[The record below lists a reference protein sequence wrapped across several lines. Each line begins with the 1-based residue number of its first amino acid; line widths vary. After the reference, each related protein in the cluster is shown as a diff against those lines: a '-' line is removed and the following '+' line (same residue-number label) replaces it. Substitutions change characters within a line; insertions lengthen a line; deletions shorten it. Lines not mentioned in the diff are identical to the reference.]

1 MIGKLSPAAVE
12 HRSEL
17 RIDRPRPT
25 FEPPQHIDQSHVHC
39 AFPWPSRG
47 RGSRRADASNFA
59 DRVEPVRL
67 PGKNSTTAARRE
79 GVSMTRLALCGGP
92 YSNPYALRAFVAD
105 VRARG
110 ADRLWCL
117 GDFGAYGAEPE
128 AIWPLLTGHGIEC
141 IAGNYELAIGR
152 GDPDCGCGYAAD
164 DDNAFAAIAYDYTL
178 RHTSA
183 EFAAWMRT
191 LATEHRETVD
201 GVALHF
207 VHGSPLA
214 VNDFWWE
221 SLPDDAHQMRIE
233 ASGADVICCTHSG
246 LPWIRHFPGSDR
258 DTLVVNVGVLGR
270 SANDGGQH
278 VWYALLD
285 CVDGHATA
293 ELVRLDY
300 DWQAH
305 AASMRNA
312 GLPEAFTQAVETG
325 WWTTCLEIVPPLER
339 SRGRFQLYKSAVPSF
354 AGAQVSWAA
363 APEILDNGL
372 PVLPLF
378 GSALFP
384 PRLWLYT
391 NFHCNLA
398 CSYCSVASSPQ
409 ARRRQL
415 GLPRFRELVDEAVA
429 EGFTELYVTGGEPFL
444 ERDLVEMLLYAT
456 EQLDVVCLTNAM
468 LYQGWRRTQL
478 ERLVGRQRLILQTS
492 LDGARARFHDA
503 YRGPGSWAKAMDG
516 LDVALSLGLP
526 VRVGMTETAENSA
539 QVEPLRALLAAKG
552 VRGRD
557 FAVRPL
563 VKRGHSADGVAISEE
578 NTVPE
583 LTVTADGWHWHPAGA
598 DLDTSPDMLLA
609 GPDVSMAEAKRRAVE
624 LFLRLRQRDGSLPL
638 VYNCAV

>member
-1 MIGKLSPAAVE
+1 
-12 HRSEL
+12 
-17 RIDRPRPT
+17 
-25 FEPPQHIDQSHVHC
+25 
-39 AFPWPSRG
+39 
-47 RGSRRADASNFA
+47 
-59 DRVEPVRL
+59 
-67 PGKNSTTAARRE
+67 
-79 GVSMTRLALCGGP
+79 MTKLALCGGT
-92 YSNPYALRAFVAD
+92 YSNPYALRAFVANA
-105 VRARG
+105 RARG

-128 AIWPLLTGHGIEC
+128 AIWELLTGNGIEC

-152 GDPDCGCGYAAD
+152 GDPDCGCGYADD

-201 GVALHF
+201 GVVLHL

-221 SLPDDAHQMRIE
+221 SLPDDAHQLRIE

-246 LPWIRHFPGSDR
+246 LPWMRRFGDI
-258 DTLVVNVGVLGR
+258 LVVNVGVLGR
-270 SANDGGQH
+270 PANDGGQH

-285 CVDGHATA
+285 CVDGRATA
-293 ELVRLDY
+293 ELVALDY
-300 DWQAH
+300 DWRAH
-305 AASMRNA
+305 AASMRHA

-325 WWTTCLEIVPPLER
+325 WWTTCLEIVPPVER
-339 SRGRFQLYKSAVPSF
+339 SRGRFQLYKSAMPTF
-354 AGAQVSWAA
+354 AGEQVSWAA
-363 APEILDNGL
+363 TPEIPDNGL

-378 GSALFP
+378 GTALFP
-384 PRLWLYT
+384 SRLWLYT

-478 ERLVGRQRLILQTS
+478 ERLAGCQRLVLQTS
-492 LDGARARFHDA
+492 LDGARARVHDA
-503 YRGPGSWAKAMDG
+503 YRGRGSWATAMAG

-526 VRVGMTETAENSA
+526 VRVGMTETAQNSD
-539 QVEPLRALLAAKG
+539 QIEPLRALLAAKG

-563 VKRGHSADGVAISEE
+563 VQRGHSADGIAISAD

-598 DLDTSPDMLLA
+598 DLATSPDMLLA

-624 LFLRLRQRDGSLPL
+624 LFLRCRQRDGSLPL

>member
-1 MIGKLSPAAVE
+1 
-12 HRSEL
+12 
-17 RIDRPRPT
+17 
-25 FEPPQHIDQSHVHC
+25 
-39 AFPWPSRG
+39 
-47 RGSRRADASNFA
+47 
-59 DRVEPVRL
+59 
-67 PGKNSTTAARRE
+67 
-79 GVSMTRLALCGGP
+79 MTRLALCGGT
-92 YSNPYALRAFVAD
+92 YSNPYALRAFIRDA
-105 VRARG
+105 RARG

-128 AIWPLLTGHGIEC
+128 AIWPLLVDNDIEC

-152 GDPDCGCGYAAD
+152 GDPDCGCGYADD
-164 DDNAFAAIAYDYTL
+164 DDNVFAAIAYDYTL
-178 RHTSA
+178 AHTSA

-191 LATEHRETVD
+191 LPTEHRETID
-201 GVALHF
+201 RLDLHF

-221 SLPDDAHQMRIE
+221 SLPDDAHLMRID

-246 LPWIRHFPGSDR
+246 LPWVSRFG

-270 SANDGGQH
+270 PANDGDHH

-285 CVDGHATA
+285 IVDGQASA
-293 ELVRLDY
+293 QLVTLDY
-300 DWQAH
+300 DWRAH
-305 AASMRNA
+305 AASMRGA
-312 GLPEAFTQAVETG
+312 GLPEAFIQAVETG
-325 WWTTCLEIVPPLER
+325 WWTTCLEIVPPVER
-339 SRGRFQLYKSAVPSF
+339 SRGRFQLYKSAMPSF
-354 AGAQVSWAA
+354 AGEQVSWGST
-363 APEILDNGL
+363 PEIVDHGV

-384 PRLWLYT
+384 PRLWVYP

-398 CSYCSVASSPQ
+398 CSYCSVASFPQ
-409 ARRRQL
+409 ARRRAL

-456 EQLDVVCLTNAM
+456 ESLDVVCLSNAM

-478 ERLVGRQRLILQTS
+478 ERLAGRQRLVLQTS
-492 LDGARARFHDA
+492 LDGARPHFHDA
-503 YRGPGSWAKAMDG
+503 NRGPGAWAKAMDG
-516 LDVALSLGLP
+516 LDLALSLGLP
-526 VRVGMTETAENSA
+526 VRVGMTETPQNSA
-539 QVEPLRALLAAKG
+539 EIEPLRALLATKG
-552 VRGRD
+552 IPGAD

-563 VKRGHSADGVAISEE
+563 VKRGHSHDGVAIDTD

-583 LTVTADGWHWHPAGA
+583 LTVTTDGWHWHPAGA

-638 VYNCAV
+638 IYNCAV

>member
-1 MIGKLSPAAVE
+1 
-12 HRSEL
+12 
-17 RIDRPRPT
+17 
-25 FEPPQHIDQSHVHC
+25 
-39 AFPWPSRG
+39 
-47 RGSRRADASNFA
+47 
-59 DRVEPVRL
+59 
-67 PGKNSTTAARRE
+67 
-79 GVSMTRLALCGGP
+79 MTRLALCGGT
-92 YSNPYALRAFVAD
+92 YSNPYALRAFIHDA
-105 VRARG
+105 RSRG

-128 AIWPLLTGHGIEC
+128 AIWPLLIDNGIEC

-152 GDPDCGCGYAAD
+152 GDPDCGCGYADD

-191 LATEHRETVD
+191 LPTEHREIID
-201 GVALHF
+201 GLDLHL

-221 SLPDDAHQMRIE
+221 SLPDHAHRMRID
-233 ASGADVICCTHSG
+233 ASDADVICCTHSG
-246 LPWIRHFPGSDR
+246 LPWVRRFGQ
-258 DTLVVNVGVLGR
+258 TLVVNVGVLGR
-270 SANDGGQH
+270 PANDGGHH

-285 CVDGHATA
+285 VVDGHASA
-293 ELVRLDY
+293 ELVSLDY
-300 DWQAH
+300 DWPAH

-312 GLPEAFTQAVETG
+312 GLPDAFTQAVETG

-339 SRGRFQLYKSAVPSF
+339 SRGRFQLYKSAMPSF
-354 AGAQVSWAA
+354 AGEQVSWGA
-363 APEILDNGL
+363 APEIPDDGV

-384 PRLWLYT
+384 PRLWVYT

-415 GLPRFRELVDEAVA
+415 GVGRFRELVDEAVA

-444 ERDLVEMLLYAT
+444 ERDLIEMLLYAT
-456 EQLDVVCLTNAM
+456 EHLDVICLSNAM

-478 ERLVGRQRLILQTS
+478 ERLAGRKRLVLQTS
-492 LDGARARFHDA
+492 LDGAQPRSHDA
-503 YRGPGSWAKAMDG
+503 NRGQGAWIKAMEG
-516 LDVALSLGLP
+516 LDLALSLGLP
-526 VRVGMTETAENSA
+526 VRVGMTETAQNSA
-539 QVEPLRALLAAKG
+539 EIEPLRGLLATKG
-552 VRGRD
+552 IQGTD

-563 VKRGHSADGVAISEE
+563 VKRGHSADGVAIDTD

-583 LTVTADGWHWHPAGA
+583 LTVTTDGWHWHPAGA

-609 GPDVSMAEAKRRAVE
+609 GPEVSMAEAKRRAVE

-638 VYNCAV
+638 IYNCAV

>member
-1 MIGKLSPAAVE
+1 
-12 HRSEL
+12 
-17 RIDRPRPT
+17 
-25 FEPPQHIDQSHVHC
+25 
-39 AFPWPSRG
+39 
-47 RGSRRADASNFA
+47 
-59 DRVEPVRL
+59 
-67 PGKNSTTAARRE
+67 
-79 GVSMTRLALCGGP
+79 MTRLALCGGT
-92 YSNPYALRAFVAD
+92 YSNPYALRAFVRDA
-105 VRARG
+105 RARG

-128 AIWPLLTGHGIEC
+128 AIWPLLVDNGIDC

-152 GDPDCGCGYAAD
+152 GDPDCGCGYADD

-178 RHTSA
+178 RNTSA
-183 EFAAWMRT
+183 QFAAWMRT
-191 LATEHRETVD
+191 LPTEHRESID
-201 GVALHF
+201 GLDLHL

-221 SLPDDAHQMRIE
+221 SLPDHAHRMRID

-246 LPWIRHFPGSDR
+246 LPWIKRVR

-270 SANDGGQH
+270 PANDGGRH

-285 CVDGHATA
+285 IVDGAATA
-293 ELVRLDY
+293 ELVALDY
-300 DWQAH
+300 DWPAH

-325 WWTTCLEIVPPLER
+325 WWTTCLEIVPPAER
-339 SRGRFQLYKSAVPSF
+339 SRGRFQLYKSAMPSF
-354 AGAQVSWAA
+354 AGEQVSWGA
-363 APEILDNGL
+363 APEISDDGL

-384 PRLWLYT
+384 PRLWMYT

-409 ARRRQL
+409 ARRRAL
-415 GLPRFRELVDEAVA
+415 GLARFRELVDEAVA

-478 ERLVGRQRLILQTS
+478 ERLAGRNRLILQTS
-492 LDGARARFHDA
+492 LDGAQARFHDA
-503 YRGPGSWAKAMDG
+503 NRGPGAWAKAVEG
-516 LDVALSLGLP
+516 LDLALSLGLP
-526 VRVGMTETAENSA
+526 VRVGMTETPQNSA
-539 QVEPLRALLAAKG
+539 EIEPLRALLAAKG
-552 VRGRD
+552 ICGAD

-563 VKRGHSADGVAISEE
+563 VKRGHSGDGVAIDTD

-583 LTVTADGWHWHPAGA
+583 LTVTTDGWHWHPAGA

-609 GPDVSMAEAKRRAVE
+609 GPEVSMAEAKRRAAE

-638 VYNCAV
+638 IYNCAV

>member
-1 MIGKLSPAAVE
+1 
-12 HRSEL
+12 
-17 RIDRPRPT
+17 
-25 FEPPQHIDQSHVHC
+25 
-39 AFPWPSRG
+39 
-47 RGSRRADASNFA
+47 
-59 DRVEPVRL
+59 
-67 PGKNSTTAARRE
+67 
-79 GVSMTRLALCGGP
+79 MTRLALCGGT

-105 VRARG
+105 ARARG

-128 AIWPLLTGHGIEC
+128 AIWPLLTGNGVEC

-152 GDPDCGCGYAAD
+152 GDPDCGCGYADD

-178 RHTSA
+178 RHTSRD
-183 EFAAWMRT
+183 FAAWMGT

-201 GVALHF
+201 GVALHL

-221 SLPDDAHQMRIE
+221 SLPDAAHRMRID

-246 LPWIRHFPGSDR
+246 LPWIRRFPGPDR

-270 SANDGGQH
+270 PANDGGQH
-278 VWYALLD
+278 VWYALLE
-285 CVDGHATA
+285 CVDGDATA
-293 ELVRLDY
+293 ELVALDY
-300 DWQAH
+300 DWPAH

-325 WWTTCLEIVPPLER
+325 WWTTCLEIVPPVER
-339 SRGRFQLYKSAVPSF
+339 SRGRFQLYKSAMPSF
-354 AGAQVSWAA
+354 AGAEVSWGQT
-363 APEILDNGL
+363 PEIPDNGL

-378 GSALFP
+378 GTALFP

-398 CSYCSVASSPQ
+398 CNYCSVASSPQ

-415 GLPRFRELVDEAVA
+415 GLPRFRELIDEAVA
-429 EGFTELYVTGGEPFL
+429 EGFTEVYVTGGEPFL

-492 LDGARARFHDA
+492 VDGAQAQFHDA
-503 YRGPGSWAKAMDG
+503 HRGWGSWAKAMAG
-516 LDVALSLGLP
+516 LDLALSLGLP
-526 VRVGMTETAENSA
+526 VRVGMTETPQNCA

-552 VRGRD
+552 IRGRD

-563 VKRGHSADGVAISEE
+563 VKRGYSEEGVSISED

-609 GPDVSMAEAKRRAVE
+609 GPEVSMAEAKRRAVE